1 MSTFVYEDGL
11 GNFVGENGEEAIIT
25 EMEVDDETYPLDSVT
40 NYDQYIDLKPP
51 EKQVIKKEKIESAG
65 GVLVEAHST
74 GKGRRAYRKYSDEDK
89 EYFFELVYEK
99 GLKVAEAARKLGM
112 PTRTAQGWY
121 DRDQKDPQ
129 DIIQRKAAKN
139 PVGRP
144 PSLGEEH
151 RVFLVD
157 YIDKKPS
164 LTLDEIMDGLSA
176 QFMDLSISKTAVYN
190 FMKEKCRI
198 SLKKAH
204 FHSAERNS
212 SENIER
218 RYKWIKRWMETDM
231 DYLSNCIFIDEAAF
245 HINMKRNV
253 AWSKIGSR
261 AEVVIPKTR
270 AKTTTILGAISP
282 YGVINVKVRKPRAVK
297 QNKKR
302 KSGGGKAVI
311 NTQSRGGTVTGHYFN
326 FICDTMDILDKHEEF
341 KDCYIVMDNA
351 PIHKNADI
359 EKEINRRGYGCVY
372 LPPYSPELNPIK
384 QFWSVCK
391 SKMKR
396 EELLQEE
403 TLSSRIRDACNSILL
418 SDLKGFCRY
427 SMTRFEDC
435 LNRRHI

>member
-1 MSTFVYEDGL
+1 MGTFVYEEGH
-11 GNFVGENGEEAIIT
+11 GNFVRENGEEAVIT

-65 GVLVEAHST
+65 GVRVEAHST
-74 GKGRRAYRKYSDEDK
+74 GKGR
-89 EYFFELVYEK
+89 FYEM
-99 GLKVAEAARKLGM
+99 GLNVAQAARKLGM
-112 PTRTAQGWY
+112 PTRSAQGWY

-151 RVFLVD
+151 RAFLVN

-164 LTLDEIMDGLSA
+164 LALDEIMDGLSA

-218 RYKWIKRWMETDM
+218 RYKWIKRWTKTDM

-245 HINMKRNV
+245 HINMKRTV

-282 YGVINVKVRKPRAVK
+282 YGVINVK
-297 QNKKR
+297 
-302 KSGGGKAVI
+302 
-311 NTQSRGGTVTGHYFN
+311 
-326 FICDTMDILDKHEEF
+326 
-341 KDCYIVMDNA
+341 
-351 PIHKNADI
+351 
-359 EKEINRRGYGCVY
+359 
-372 LPPYSPELNPIK
+372 
-384 QFWSVCK
+384 
-391 SKMKR
+391 
-396 EELLQEE
+396 
-403 TLSSRIRDACNSILL
+403 
-418 SDLKGFCRY
+418 
-427 SMTRFEDC
+427 
-435 LNRRHI
+435 